1 MTSACTSK
9 NMRRTPGRIILA
21 ALLLACGCCHTATG
35 PHLRPYYGPT
45 ESMASVAQQVNA
57 NNEKIP
63 TLWANLNYSAMVN
76 ENGTT
81 HSVSGGDGILL
92 YQPSDF
98 RLVAKKEFVGTVFD
112 LGTNGKEYWLEVV
125 PGTNR
130 MWWGRYDDLVHTQLG
145 KSPIPIRPDLV
156 LEVLGVSLI
165 NRDFNVPPVPTM
177 RFNND
182 EDAYMFVFNVHAPD
196 RWLALKEVWYDRAS
210 HRPRRVIL
218 YDANGRAVL
227 RADLSMDTKVQVPG
241 EDPRTWPVMAGDYKL
256 FFPDT
261 GSRMEFTVKDV
272 RLYKQNPGGRL
283 KVPNASSFAM
293 PDVQGT
299 DVRPIQIG
307 GGGDH

>member
-1 MTSACTSK
+1 ML
-9 NMRRTPGRIILA
+9 PHLIIAVGMLTA
-21 ALLLACGCCHTATG
+21 GCCQTARR
-35 PHLRPYYGPT
+35 PAPKPYYGQT
-45 ESMASVAQQVNA
+45 EPMATVAQAVNA

-63 TLWANLNYSAMVN
+63 TLWANLNYSATVN
-76 ENGTT
+76 EQGTV

-92 YQPSDF
+92 YSRPVNF

-130 MWWGRYDDLVHTQLG
+130 MWWGRYEDLVHTELG

-165 NRDFNVPPVPTM
+165 NTDFNVPPVPTM

-182 EDAYMFVFNVHAPD
+182 QDAYMFVFNVHAPD
-196 RWLALKEVWYDRAS
+196 RWLALKEVWYDRRS

-227 RADLSMDTKVQVPG
+227 RADLSMDTTVQVPG
-241 EDPRTWPVMAGDYKL
+241 EDPRTWPTIAGDYKL

-261 GSRMEFTVKDV
+261 GSRMEFTVKDA

-299 DVRPIQIG
+299 DVRAMQIG
-307 GGGDH
+307 GGGEH

>member
-1 MTSACTSK
+1 
-9 NMRRTPGRIILA
+9 MRKTFGLVVA
-21 ALLLACGCCHTATG
+21 GLLLGCGCCQTSVQQ
-35 PHLRPYYGPT
+35 RKPYYGLT
-45 ESMASVAQQVNA
+45 EPMDAVVQNVNA
-57 NNEKIP
+57 NNDRIP
-63 TLWANLNYSAMVN
+63 TLWANLNYSATVN
-76 ENGTT
+76 DNGTMR
-81 HSVSGGDGILL
+81 SVSGGDGVLL
-92 YQPSDF
+92 YSRADQF

-130 MWWGRYDDLVHTQLG
+130 MWWGRYEDLVHTQLG

-156 LEVLGVSLI
+156 LEVLGVSVI
-165 NRDFNVPPVPTM
+165 NTDFNVPPVPTM

-196 RWLALKEVWYDRAS
+196 RWLALKEVWFDRQS

-241 EDPRTWPVMAGDYKL
+241 EDPKTWPVMAGDYKL
-256 FFPDT
+256 FFPDS
-261 GSRMEFTVKDV
+261 GSRMEFTVKDA

-307 GGGDH
+307 GGGGH